1 MRFVL
6 LALRVSLILSRR
18 HEAGASSRWI
28 MFAGTICVFKL
39 DLLTPN
45 LLGKV
50 NNSRIELTKWN
61 LQTQLRE
68 EV

>member
-1 MRFVL
+1 MYARMS
-6 LALRVSLILSRR
+6 RVYTTD
-18 HEAGASSRWI
+18 A
-28 MFAGTICVFKL
+28 
-39 DLLTPN
+39 LTPN

>member
-1 MRFVL
+1 MFTWTRCVL
-6 LALRVSLILSRR
+6 
-18 HEAGASSRWI
+18 G
-28 MFAGTICVFKL
+28 L
-39 DLLTPN
+39 DKLTPN

>member
-1 MRFVL
+1 MYAR
-6 LALRVSLILSRR
+6 
-18 HEAGASSRWI
+18 
-28 MFAGTICVFKL
+28 MFRGYTS
-39 DLLTPN
+39 DDLTPN